1 MLQPGPQALEKLA
14 ARTREARVAALLDEA
29 AREFNAR
36 GVAGASLSR
45 IARAVGLT
53 RAALY
58 YYVKDRGDLALQAY
72 LRGCERMA
80 DDLTASADASDGL
93 SAVLAWL
100 RLSLDADRPAQA
112 VLSELDVLPE
122 PGRSRVA
129 AAHALNVERL
139 RALIRGGV
147 ADGSIRSCDDEV
159 IAQALI
165 GSVAWAQLTE
175 AWVEGDHTVF
185 RAHRAEA
192 LADLIADGQ
201 AADPATP
208 FTCPVSIDGFFPRAP
223 NAFDRDAVAQAKL
236 DQLLMTASQLFN
248 RRGVEGVSLDE
259 IAGELGAT
267 KGAVY
272 HYLENKTDLVVRC
285 YRRAFDIYERIS
297 AATAVGRTPLEQS
310 LIGLWLN
317 VQAHASGLSPLIQM
331 AGAEALPAGPRREI
345 QGRARAI
352 QRHFRAMGDAGVA
365 SGVNRDI
372 DIDTLSEIGA
382 GVFQWLP
389 KWFDRDD
396 PRAAGAVADEL
407 TRLFIGGLRQR

>member
-1 MLQPGPQALEKLA
+1 MLQPGPRALEKLA
-14 ARTREARVAALLDEA
+14 AKTREGRTTALLDEA

-58 YYVKDRGDLALQAY
+58 YVRDRADLAAQAY
-72 LRGCERMA
+72 LRGCEQTRA
-80 DDLTASADASDGL
+80 DLAAVSGAADGLTALQD
-93 SAVLAWL
+93 WL
-100 RLSLDADRPAQA
+100 RLSLDAERPAQA
-112 VLSELDVLPE
+112 VLSELDALPE
-122 PGRSRVA
+122 PGRSEVR
-129 AAHALNVERL
+129 AAHQANVETL
-139 RALIRGGV
+139 RALIRRGV
-147 ADGSIRSCDDEV
+147 EDGSIRACDDEV

-175 AWVEGDHTVF
+175 AWVEGDHTAF
-185 RAHRAEA
+185 RAHRADA

-201 AADPATP
+201 AVDPATP
-208 FTCPVSIDGFFPRAP
+208 FHCPVSIEGFFPRAP
-223 NAFDRDAVAQAKL
+223 NAFDREAVAQAKL
-236 DQLLMTASQLFN
+236 EQLLMTASQLFN
-248 RRGVEGVSLDE
+248 RRGIDGVSLDD
-259 IAGELGAT
+259 IAAELGAT

-272 HYLENKTDLVVRC
+272 HYLDNKTDLVVRC

-297 AATAVGRTPLEQS
+297 AATGVGRTPLEQS

-317 VQAHASGLSPLIQM
+317 VQAHTSGLSPLIQM
-331 AGAEALPAGPRREI
+331 AGAESLPAGPRREI

-352 QRHFRAMGDAGVA
+352 QRRFRAMGDEGVA
-365 SGVNRDI
+365 TGVNRDI

-407 TRLFIGGLRQR
+407 TRLFTGGLRRR